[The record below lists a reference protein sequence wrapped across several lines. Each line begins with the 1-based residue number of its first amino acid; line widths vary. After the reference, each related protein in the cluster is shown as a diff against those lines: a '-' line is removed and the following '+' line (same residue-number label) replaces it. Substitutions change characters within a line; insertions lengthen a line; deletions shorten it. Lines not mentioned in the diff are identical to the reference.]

1 MNSIILSTLLV
12 TAIIFGSCNNNKQK
26 NEHEG
31 HDMNNMGNDTVMHDS
46 TVDNKDIKPVSIRF
60 TDLDSKVA
68 TSIKEIVDHYLHV
81 KNALFSDKSTEAAKG
96 SKAML
101 DAMAKL
107 DKSLLTTDQKKVFE
121 NVEDG
126 LKEHAEHIGKNG
138 DNIKHQRSHFSE
150 MSDAIYILARAFGGG
165 RPLYHEHCP
174 MAKDN
179 QGAMWISESKE
190 IKNPYFGAQ
199 MPNCGTVE
207 EVIQ

>member
-1 MNSIILSTLLV
+1 MRTIIITILLA
-12 TAIIFGSCNNNKQK
+12 TAVIFGACNNSSQK
-26 NEHEG
+26 NDHEG
-31 HDMNNMGNDTVMHDS
+31 HDMNNMGSDTVMHGS
-46 TVDNKDIKPVSIRF
+46 TVGNKDIKPVSIRF
-60 TDLDSKVA
+60 TDLDSKA
-68 TSIKEIVDHYLHV
+68 ASSIRQIIDHYLHV
-81 KNALFSDKSTEAAKG
+81 KNALSNDDGNEAASG

-101 DAMAKL
+101 EAIAKL
-107 DKSLLTTDQKKVFE
+107 DKSLLTADQKKAFDE
-121 NVEDG
+121 VEGD

-150 MSDAIYILARAFGGG
+150 MSDDIYVLVRDFGGG
-165 RPLYHEHCP
+165 RTLYHEHCP

-179 QGAMWISESKE
+179 QGAMWISESKD